1 MALNTELDYGKGLSG
16 SVYPFYSNLYAGGLG
31 SVRGYESGK
40 VGPRELAN
48 PNNGSN
54 TGDVYTGGNK
64 RVIANLEFQFPIP
77 GMTKSK
83 QARLFLFTDAAGLW
97 ADNNPY
103 VISGSQGM
111 RYSYG
116 MGLVWNSPIGPLK
129 FSYGLP
135 IKKKPNDILQKFQFQ
150 MGTSF

>member
-1 MALNTELDYGKGLSG
+1 MTYGLNLGWSYDTRDSRLMPSRGQFHRVLGDVVPFGDLKYYHLSYQYQQFIQLGKRFTLALNTELDYGKGLYG

-48 PNNGSN
+48 PNNGPH
-54 TGDVYTGGNK
+54 TGAVYTGGHK

-83 QARLFLFTDAAGLW
+83 QAR
-97 ADNNPY
+97 
-103 VISGSQGM
+103 
-111 RYSYG
+111 
-116 MGLVWNSPIGPLK
+116 
-129 FSYGLP
+129 
-135 IKKKPNDILQKFQFQ
+135 
-150 MGTSF
+150 